1 MININKILIKSISI
15 VAAVALG
22 TAVGWPVMSTP
33 IPLDR
38 DADFSAYRMADHI
51 RIIAAEERS
60 VFHPEQRLIIRD
72 YIIDV
77 MNGFG
82 LEAEIDDFEST
93 ITDYADREV
102 TLEGS
107 NVLFRQYGRSDTAI
121 MLMAH
126 YDSRG
131 VNWTLDPETEV
142 HSLGAADSGYGIA
155 VMFEIARYWSER
167 EPENSIYYFFTDLEE
182 IGLLGAIHAVE
193 SMDFS
198 NVSLILNLEARG
210 IRGPVY
216 MFETNV
222 KDYNV
227 VRFFK
232 ESTSHRLS
240 YSVATA
246 LYRIMPN
253 LTDLTPF
260 LEQEF
265 NGMNFA
271 PINSLL
277 YYHTERDIYEN
288 ISHTTMQQYI
298 DMIAALVES
307 FVTNSSFSDMEYF
320 QADHAAVFFPLP
332 FDLFVLYA
340 DHTAVLIS
348 FVMLALVIAL
358 LAYLKLQGKLCLRKT
373 LLWALYIVSGIVAAT
388 LLGIVTT
395 LAIFIFNT
403 DMPIHMIRLQGEK
416 IVIWFGVAVMLVLLG
431 LFHIRMGNRFNRRE
445 MVVGAMLLLAVIN
458 LLMSFFL
465 VGATFMVL
473 FPMAAAYVCH
483 LPTEIDSL
491 RRTPLFLTLLNM
503 LVIFFLAVLFGPL
516 MYSIARAA
524 SISGLFIVFAL
535 SVLLTASLL
544 PVWRKVELQK

>member
-1 MININKILIKSISI
+1 MSKILIKSICI
-15 VAAVALG
+15 AAAIALG

-33 IPLDR
+33 VPLGR

-60 VFHPEQRLIIRD
+60 VFHPEQRLVIRD

-77 MNGFG
+77 MHGFG

-107 NVLFRQYGRSDTAI
+107 NVLFRQQGRSDTAI

-131 VNWTLDPETEV
+131 VNWTLDPETEA
-142 HSLGAADSGYGIA
+142 HSLGASDSGYGIA
-155 VMFEIARYWSER
+155 AMFEIARYWSGR

-222 KDYNV
+222 NDYNV
-227 VRFFK
+227 VWFFK
-232 ESTSHRLS
+232 ESTNHRLS

-260 LEQEF
+260 LEQGF
-265 NGMNFA
+265 KGMNFA
-271 PINSLL
+271 PINNLL

-288 ISHTTMQQYI
+288 ISHTTMQKYI
-298 DMIAALVES
+298 EMIADLVEA
-307 FVTNSSFSDMEYF
+307 FVTDSRFSDAEYF
-320 QADHAAVFFPLP
+320 QTERAAVFFSLP
-332 FDLFVLYA
+332 FNMFAFYTDRAAIFV
-340 DHTAVLIS
+340 S
-348 FVMLALVIAL
+348 FVMLVLVLAL
-358 LAYLKLQGKLCLRKT
+358 LTTLRMQGKLSLRRT
-373 LLWALYIVSGIVAAT
+373 LRWALNIIAGIVVAS
-388 LLGIVTT
+388 LLGVITT
-395 LAIFIFNT
+395 LVIFIFST
-403 DMPIHMIRLQGEK
+403 DPIHMIRLQSEK
-416 IVIWFGVAVMLVLLG
+416 IVIWSGVAVMLILLG
-431 LFHIRMGNRFNRRE
+431 LFHTRMGNRFNRRE

-483 LPTEIDSL
+483 LPTEMNTL
-491 RRTPLFLTLLNM
+491 RRTPPLLLTSLNVLF
-503 LVIFFLAVLFGPL
+503 IFFLSILFGPL

-524 SISGLFIVFAL
+524 SISGLFVVFAL
-535 SVLLTASLL
+535 SVLLTASIL
-544 PVWRKVELQK
+544 PIWRDI